1 MLKKH
6 FTNKI
11 KSLLEF
17 NHIRVQKLLE
27 MSQDTLV
34 TFLVSLLAATLFNKM
49 SFNLNI
55 SEENSI
61 TFAKLLIELIFLI
74 IVLYYVRKIIMT
86 VPFFFRYTKNYIP
99 GRPSSDGEGLLGK
112 VVTMAIVFGSILVK
126 LKEKIKHVS
135 ALI

>member
-6 FTNKI
+6 FTNRI
-11 KSLLEF
+11 KSVLEF

-27 MSQDTLV
+27 MSQDTIV
-34 TFLVSLLAATLFNKM
+34 TFIISLIAATLFNKM
-49 SFNLNI
+49 SFDLNI

-74 IVLYYVRKIIMT
+74 ILLYYVRKIIMV

-99 GRPSSDGEGLLGK
+99 GRPSSDGEGLMGK
-112 VVTMAIVFGSILVK
+112 VVTMAIVFGTILVK
-126 LKEKIKHVS
+126 LKEKIKHIS
-135 ALI
+135 NLF

>member
-99 GRPSSDGEGLLGK
+99 GRPSSDGEGLMGK
-112 VVTMAIVFGSILVK
+112 VVTMAIVFGTILVK

>member
-1 MLKKH
+1 MFKKH
-6 FTNKI
+6 FARRI

-99 GRPSSDGEGLLGK
+99 GRPSSDGEGLMGK

-135 ALI
+135 SLI